1 MQYLRDDLATI
12 LPATDETIRAAS
24 ALLRAGRLV
33 AFPTETVYGLGADAT
48 NGIAVARIFE
58 AKGRPHFNPLIVH
71 AADLAAHRAHAVFD
85 ERAMRLAA
93 RFWPGALTLVLPR
106 RDDSRIADLVSAGL
120 ATVAV
125 RVPAHPVAQRL
136 LRAAVVPVAAPSA
149 NRSGGISP
157 TTAAHVDA
165 SLGTAVDLVVDG
177 GPCAGGLESTVL
189 DLSGPVPTLL
199 RPGLVTLEDLRATLG
214 EVEEAAADAAIAAPG
229 MLASHYAPG
238 LPVRLAATAPVAGRR
253 EGLIAFGRQV
263 PEGFAMVRNL
273 SEDADLVAAAAALF
287 AALHDLDRADLDG
300 IAVMSIPE
308 QGLGAAIN
316 DRLRRAAAPR

>member
-1 MQYLRDDLATI
+1 MATI
-12 LPATDETIRAAS
+12 LPANDETIRAAS

-48 NGIAVARIFE
+48 NGVAVARIFE

-71 AADLAAHRAHAVFD
+71 APDAATHRAHALFD

-106 RDDSRIADLVSAGL
+106 REDSRIADLVSAGL
-120 ATVAV
+120 GTVAV

-136 LRAAVVPVAAPSA
+136 LRAAAVPVAAPSA
-149 NRSGGISP
+149 NRSGAISP
-157 TTAAHVDA
+157 TTAHHVA
-165 SLGTAVDLVVDG
+165 TSLGTAVDLVVDG
-177 GPCAGGLESTVL
+177 GACPGGLESTVL

-214 EVEEAAADAAIAAPG
+214 EVVEAAPDAAVAAPG
-229 MLASHYAPG
+229 MLASHYAPT
-238 LPVRLAATAPVAGRR
+238 LPVRLAATAPIEGRR
-253 EGLIAFGRQV
+253 EGLLAFGSQV
-263 PEGFAMVRNL
+263 PTGFATVRNL
-273 SEDADLVAAAAALF
+273 SEEADLVVAAAVLF
-287 AALHDLDRADLDG
+287 AALHELDRANLDG

-308 QGLGAAIN
+308 QGLGVAIN